1 MAIPEQIKRHKP
13 DEMGACEIRHINGY
27 YYVYLITSVWDR
39 EKQRARKKT
48 GKCVGKINERDGFIP
63 NEHYLRPKLA
73 LKAQIK
79 CYGVHELFTQLSPH
93 IKDNLQAAFPDVW
106 REIVVIALLR
116 LGGRFTA
123 KGAKAM
129 FEASY
134 LNDLYPD
141 VALSQNTVGAF
152 MARLGE
158 RRDEMVRF
166 MRFYIKKGQQ
176 LIFDGT
182 NIFTSCSDTWAKR
195 GYNSAGNKKR
205 AQIRLIYVFDA
216 EGHSPAFYRLVPGNI
231 VDKSSLE
238 LTVAESGARQVLV
251 IGDKGFYSRINVS
264 FLMRLGLSFI
274 LPLQDNSKYLKGP
287 LSGGTGRDRFDGVF
301 IYHGR
306 QIWHKKES
314 LGEEGNYLYI
324 FMDEDR
330 KRREETR
337 YLEKME
343 DDWEDL
349 DMDGFFAEGRRGVF
363 AFVSNLDVE
372 PKRVFLDYKGRWDI
386 EQCFDYLKNVV
397 STGAPYQDSNEKLE
411 AWAFLNHVSLLYFYG
426 LVKALRQKGLDRDH
440 SPQDVIDMCRNV
452 VKVNLDNNQS
462 FISETTQDVQDFL
475 KELGVDLLR
484 KN

>member
-1 MAIPEQIKRHKP
+1 ME
-13 DEMGACEIRHINGY
+13 
-27 YYVYLITSVWDR
+27 
-39 EKQRARKKT
+39 
-48 GKCVGKINERDGFIP
+48 
-63 NEHYLRPKLA
+63 
-73 LKAQIK
+73 
-79 CYGVHELFTQLSPH
+79 
-93 IKDNLQAAFPDVW
+93 
-106 REIVVIALLR
+106 EIVVIALLR

-251 IGDKGFYSRINVS
+251 IGDKGFYSKINVS

-274 LPLQDNSKYLKGP
+274 LRAGRSKYLGP
-287 LSGGTGRDRFDGVF
+287 ALRGTGRDRFDGVF
-301 IYHGR
+301 IYTAGRSGTEGEPGRGGQLSVHLHGR
-306 QIWHKKES
+306 GPQ
-314 LGEEGNYLYI
+314 
-324 FMDEDR
+324 
-330 KRREETR
+330 EETR
-337 YLEKME
+337 CLEKME

-349 DMDGFFAEGRRGVF
+349 DMDGFLAEGRRG
-363 AFVSNLDVE
+363 LRLRQQPGRG
-372 PKRVFLDYKGRWDI
+372 PKRVFLDYKGRWDV

-397 STGAPYQDSNEKLE
+397 APGPLP
-411 AWAFLNHVSLLYFYG
+411 G
-426 LVKALRQKGLDRDH
+426 LQRSWRPGPQPCEPALFLRQ
-440 SPQDVIDMCRNV
+440 
-452 VKVNLDNNQS
+452 
-462 FISETTQDVQDFL
+462 
-475 KELGVDLLR
+475 
-484 KN
+484 